1 MTNTTSRPSACSA
14 TSAARSLYSA
24 ALNGFVLLLLGSAG
38 YFGWVDVS
46 ADPSS
51 KALYTALLAGFMFI
65 LVTDLY
71 LYVSR
76 RRAMRQRPGNE
87 A

>member
-1 MTNTTSRPSACSA
+1 MSNTTSRPPAGSSRAPV
-14 TSAARSLYSA
+14 RSLYSA
-24 ALNGFVLLLLGSAG
+24 ALNAFVLILLGSAG
-38 YFGWVDVS
+38 YFGWVDVTT
-46 ADPSS
+46 DPSS
-51 KALYTALLAGFMFI
+51 KALYTALLAGFMFM

-76 RRAMRQRPGNE
+76 RRAMTPRTGNE